1 MTNNNMNQEMN
12 NNMKGENVMENT
24 TITYKSVTNNR
35 RSYRGLKAHDKFRQ
49 LQIADLHYTKFVINR
64 VDFIQDRE
72 TKEIKQVP
80 YLAIVDDSPMIRE
93 FEDMEAAAKIV
104 KSNVMAYECKDDKTN
119 KKEQKKARRINID
132 GERMIFCSNIIA
144 VRCGNDELI
153 TKLANEGFQFN
164 NELYFPV
171 NASPSNEK
179 HEVKYFFRFG
189 ELDHEAAFWKLDDVM
204 GGSLSDALMGE
215 VEDEEGNKKLRFV
228 DGKEISKTNTRI
240 GNYASGMKCLF
251 EIPLSKY
258 RVALVHGSMN
268 QAGDFDVMTEKE
280 MRDKGIEI
288 EHNVNDGASY
298 VSTTV
303 IMGMASHLGMKL
315 SKEDALQIA
324 PQARTTMFTGK
335 TLVRALE
342 TEDLEDMANFYNAEF
357 FGNPEGELVALFDTD
372 GAKLTNLTDLRAGK
386 GTIKVYVMAIANC
399 SGVSTC
405 GQHLIKYADVDP
417 ETTSKIVSNYAMA
430 ALDGFVAGKVE
441 EGNEYDSLSN
451 NRIIAK
457 LGKEESLKD
466 AFLME
471 SIMGDSWKYVQSMI
485 AKCKV
490 RIPGVYTHMMFDLT
504 YALTRGLVKAI
515 LGITEH
521 GMIEMYNPDVLEMY
535 AEEIDEIENDPALT
549 EEEKD
554 QALFYLLS
562 GTIVKFPSAM
572 PKEFELGVYQ
582 TRRQIRNKIETAVAA
597 LEDLNNKQKEA
608 MIDKLVAYFEHTPW
622 GCTIYAPVNAM
633 KNKLAGADCDFDATM
648 CDMSDLKFILIKQ
661 RLEGNGFMGECTF
674 ISYKDI
680 KRNKV
685 EKPAAVTVAEEV
697 QELDI

>member
-1 MTNNNMNQEMN
+1 MLNNSMNQNTNNV
-12 NNMKGENVMENT
+12 KGGDSMENT
-24 TITYKSVTNNR
+24 TITYKSVVNNR
-35 RSYRGLKAHDKFRQ
+35 RSYRGLRAHDKFRQ

-64 VDFIQDRE
+64 VDFVQDKE

-104 KSNVMAYECKDDKTN
+104 KSNVLAYECKDDKTN

-132 GERMIFCSNIIA
+132 GDKYIFCSNIMA
-144 VRCGNDELI
+144 VRCNDDKLI
-153 TKLANEGFQFN
+153 NKLANEGFMFN
-164 NELYFPV
+164 NDLYFPV

-179 HEVKYFFRFG
+179 HEVKYFFKFNN
-189 ELDHEAAFWKLDDVM
+189 ELNHEAAFWKVDDIM
-204 GGSLSDALMGE
+204 GGSLSDKLMGE
-215 VEDEEGNKKLRFV
+215 EEDEQGNMRIKFV
-228 DGKEISKTNTRI
+228 DGKTITKANTRI

-251 EIPLSKY
+251 EIPLDKY
-258 RVALVHGSMN
+258 RVALVKGSMN

-288 EHNVNDGASY
+288 ERNINDGASY
-298 VSTTV
+298 FSTTV
-303 IMGMASHLGMKL
+303 IIGMGNHLGMRL

-357 FGNPEGELVALFDTD
+357 FGNPDGELVALFDTD

-386 GTIKVYVMAIANC
+386 GTIKVYVMAVANM

-405 GQHLIKYADVDP
+405 GQHLIKYLDVDA
-417 ETTSKIVSNYAMA
+417 EQTTKIVRNYAME
-430 ALDGFVAGKVE
+430 ALDNFVVGKVE

-466 AFLME
+466 AYLME
-471 SIMGDSWKYVQSMI
+471 SIMSDSWKYAQSMI

-504 YALTRGLVKAI
+504 YALTKGLVKSI
-515 LGITEH
+515 LGITEY
-521 GMIEMYNPDVLEMY
+521 GIIEMYNPDVLELY
-535 AEEIDEIENDPALT
+535 ADEIAEIENDDTLT

-582 TRRQIRNKIETAVAA
+582 TNRQIRNKIELAVSE
-597 LEDLNNKQKEA
+597 LEDLNNEEREA
-608 MIDKLVAYFEHTPW
+608 MVEKLVAYFNHTPW
-622 GCTIYAPVNAM
+622 GCTVYAPVNAM

-661 RLEGNGFMGECTF
+661 RLENKGFMGECTF

-680 KRNKV
+680 KRNKKPEIVSVAQEV
-685 EKPAAVTVAEEV
+685 ED
-697 QELDI
+697 LDC